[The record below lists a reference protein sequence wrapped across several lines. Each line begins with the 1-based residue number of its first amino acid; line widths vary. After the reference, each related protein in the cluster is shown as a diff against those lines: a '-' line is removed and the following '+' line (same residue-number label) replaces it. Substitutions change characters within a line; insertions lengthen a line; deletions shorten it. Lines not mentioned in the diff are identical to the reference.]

1 LRSIWSPKAIA
12 AASHC
17 HRILTIIHYAEGSG
31 CRRFK
36 PLESRNAANLPEY
49 GFIDAPMTTRPGIA
63 PAPRLYIL
71 TPPVGDPGVL
81 AQDLAATSR
90 AVDVAA
96 VLLRL
101 PDADERGL
109 INMVKAIAPGV
120 QGAGAALLVDNRP
133 DIVARAGA
141 DGAHLA
147 GPDALK
153 AALPGLKP
161 NHIAGAGRLH
171 NRHDAMVCGEAGA
184 DYVMFGEPDAAG
196 QRPSR
201 EAVIDRVV
209 WWAEVFE
216 IPCVAYAA
224 ELDDIDGLVAAGAD
238 FVAVGDAVFD
248 DPRGLKAAAVD
259 AAARLRITE
268 QAT

>member
-1 LRSIWSPKAIA
+1 
-12 AASHC
+12 
-17 HRILTIIHYAEGSG
+17 
-31 CRRFK
+31 
-36 PLESRNAANLPEY
+36 LPESSII
-49 GFIDAPMTTRPGIA
+49 GDPMSPRPGIR

-71 TPPVGDPGVL
+71 TPAVSDPAALSDHL
-81 AQDLAATSR
+81 AEASR

-101 PDADERGL
+101 LDTGERGL
-109 INMVKAIAPGV
+109 INIVKAMAPGV
-120 QGAGAALLVDNRP
+120 QGAGAALLVDGRP

-153 AALPGLKP
+153 AAVPRLKP
-161 NHIAGAGRLH
+161 NHIAGAGRLRS
-171 NRHDAMVCGEAGA
+171 RHDAMMVAEAGA

-196 QRPSR
+196 LRPSHD
-201 EAVIDRVV
+201 AVIDRVA

-224 ELDDIDGLVAAGAD
+224 ALDDIDALVAAGAD
-238 FVAVGDAVFD
+238 FVAVGDALFE
-248 DPRGLKAAAVD
+248 DPRGLKAAFAD
-259 AAARLRITE
+259 AAARLDVAE
-268 QAT
+268 AAT

>member
-1 LRSIWSPKAIA
+1 
-12 AASHC
+12 
-17 HRILTIIHYAEGSG
+17 
-31 CRRFK
+31 
-36 PLESRNAANLPEY
+36 LESQNAANLPEY

-71 TPPVGDPGVL
+71 TPPVSDPAAL
-81 AQDLAATSR
+81 AESLAEVFR
-90 AVDVAA
+90 AIEVAA

-109 INMVKAIAPGV
+109 INVVKAIAPGV
-120 QGAGAALLVDNRP
+120 QHAGAALLVDNRP
-133 DIVARAGA
+133 GIVARAGA

-153 AALPGLKP
+153 AAIPGLKP
-161 NHIAGAGRLH
+161 DHIAGAGRLH
-171 NRHDAMVCGEAGA
+171 SRHDAMVCGEAGA

-201 EAVIDRVV
+201 EAVIDRVA

-224 ELDDIDGLVAAGAD
+224 ELGDIDALVAAGAD
-238 FVAVGDAVFD
+238 FIAVGDAVFE
-248 DPRGLKAAAVD
+248 DPRGLKAAAAD
-259 AAARLRITE
+259 AAMRLGITE

>member
-1 LRSIWSPKAIA
+1 
-12 AASHC
+12 
-17 HRILTIIHYAEGSG
+17 
-31 CRRFK
+31 
-36 PLESRNAANLPEY
+36 LPEY
-49 GFIDAPMTTRPGIA
+49 GFIDVPMTSRSGIA
-63 PAPRLYIL
+63 PLPRLYIL
-71 TPPVGDPGVL
+71 TPPVSDPVPLSENL
-81 AQDLAATSR
+81 AETAR

-101 PDADERGL
+101 PAADERGL
-109 INMVKAIAPGV
+109 INIVKAIATGV
-120 QGAGAALLVDNRP
+120 QGAGTALLLDGP
-133 DIVARAGA
+133 SDLVARAGA

-161 NHIAGAGRLH
+161 HHIAGAGRLLS
-171 NRHDAMVCGEAGA
+171 RHDAMVCGEAGA

-196 QRPSR
+196 QRPSH

-224 ELDDIDGLVAAGAD
+224 ALEDIDALVAAGAD
-238 FVAVGDAVFD
+238 FIAVGDVVFD
-248 DPRGLKAAAVD
+248 DPRGLKAAAAD
-259 AAARLRITE
+259 AAARLNVTRLNVTRLNVTE
-268 QAT
+268 AAT

>member
-1 LRSIWSPKAIA
+1 MSDPA
-12 AASHC
+12 A
-17 HRILTIIHYAEGSG
+17 LAES
-31 CRRFK
+31 
-36 PLESRNAANLPEY
+36 
-49 GFIDAPMTTRPGIA
+49 
-63 PAPRLYIL
+63 
-71 TPPVGDPGVL
+71 L
-81 AQDLAATSR
+81 AEALR

-109 INMVKAIAPGV
+109 INLVKAIAPGV
-120 QGAGAALLVDNRP
+120 QDAGAALLLDGRP

-147 GPDALK
+147 GPEALK
-153 AALPGLKP
+153 AALPRLKP
-161 NHIAGAGRLH
+161 NHIAGAGGLH
-171 NRHDAMVCGEAGA
+171 SRHDAMVCGEAGA

-201 EAVIDRVV
+201 EAVIERVA

-224 ELDDIDGLVAAGAD
+224 ELDEIDALAAAGAD
-238 FVAVGDAVFD
+238 FIAVGDAVFD
-248 DPRGLKAAAVD
+248 DPRGLKAAAAD
-259 AAARLRITE
+259 AAARLGITE